1 MPARIHGETLMLKAI
16 KPAVDAA
23 VKPRGPFA
31 RGQPLSYNRAPAED
45 LAPWVGGLYATHV
58 ELPENYCLD
67 GGLLSDTSFV
77 RIQLAGHWH
86 AQTADGRVERGRS
99 LLVFGP
105 NTRMMPVRVTGSFLS
120 VGISLRPGAAMRC
133 AGPMPRILWTALWMG
148 AISAGRGSAGCPA
161 GNGRPH
167 DWLL

>member
-1 MPARIHGETLMLKAI
+1 MLKAI

-23 VKPRGPFA
+23 VKPPRGPFA

-86 AQTADGRVERGRS
+86 AQTADGRWSADARCWC
-99 LLVFGP
+99 LAP
-105 NTRMMPVRVTGSFLS
+105 TR
-120 VGISLRPGAAMRC
+120 A
-133 AGPMPRILWTALWMG
+133 
-148 AISAGRGSAGCPA
+148 
-161 GNGRPH
+161 
-167 DWLL
+167 